1 MAASTAR
8 EPDYVIRLMQD
19 AARANLQDPCRRG
32 NLIELP
38 AEGDALLAGDLH
50 GNSANF
56 RRLVKMAD
64 LSGRPNRHLVLQ
76 ELLHSMYQ
84 DTPDHSHVLI
94 EEAAVL
100 KNLYPRQVHII
111 LANHDQAELYGLDI
125 MKRGRSVLRAFA
137 EGLEE
142 AYAFNKDV
150 IREAYAKFLRTLPW
164 AAATPHGIFMS
175 HSMPNRQ
182 YVDLFSRELFTQ
194 GSPDDD
200 TGKESPAYRLTWGRD
215 LEASTARKFLDR
227 VGADLLVT
235 GHHPV
240 RNGYVTPSPHHIIL
254 DCKDAH
260 GACALIPLDRE
271 LALEDVVERIHH
283 LNF

>member
-1 MAASTAR
+1 VAASTPR
-8 EPDYVIRLMQD
+8 DPQYVVRLMED
-19 AARANLQDPCRRG
+19 AAQANLQDPLRRG

-38 AEGDALLAGDLH
+38 AEGDALLCGDLH

-56 RRLVKMAD
+56 RRLVKIAD
-64 LSGRPNRHLVLQ
+64 LSGHPKRHLVLQ

-84 DTPDHSHVLI
+84 DTPDHSHVLV

-100 KNLYPRQVHII
+100 KNLYPGQVHII
-111 LANHDQAELYGLDI
+111 LANHDQAELYGMDI
-125 MKRGRSVLRAFA
+125 LKRGRSVLRAFG
-137 EGLEE
+137 EGLRESYASDTDTIRK
-142 AYAFNKDV
+142 AYG
-150 IREAYAKFLRTLPW
+150 KFLRTLPW
-164 AAATPHGIFMS
+164 AACTRYGLFMS

-194 GSPDDD
+194 GHADDD
-200 TGKESPAYRLTWGRD
+200 TGKQSPAYRLTWGRD

-227 VGADLLVT
+227 IGAEVLVT

-240 RNGYVTPSPHHIIL
+240 KNGYVAPSPHHIIL

-260 GACALIPLDRE
+260 AACALIPLDRE
-271 LALEDVVERIHH
+271 LALEDVVARIQY